1 MEGKSLSYFSGQRPV
16 LYFSTDL
23 LPKLGTSAIWDGNGR
38 PGHRPRQ
45 HNNGFLFLL
54 KKKNHWSNNGGV
66 KGKGWD
72 GGSAQE
78 EPGHGLGQF
87 KKSACILLQVLPL

>member
-1 MEGKSLSYFSGQRPV
+1 MDVLDIAQGNTTMDSYFS
-16 LYFSTDL
+16 
-23 LPKLGTSAIWDGNGR
+23 
-38 PGHRPRQ
+38 
-45 HNNGFLFLL
+45 L
-54 KKKNHWSNNGGV
+54 KKKNHWSNKGGV

>member
-1 MEGKSLSYFSGQRPV
+1 MSYFSGQRPV

-54 KKKNHWSNNGGV
+54 KKKITGATKEVLRAKAGMGGQHRRSL
-66 KGKGWD
+66 D
-72 GGSAQE
+72 TD
-78 EPGHGLGQF
+78 
-87 KKSACILLQVLPL
+87 